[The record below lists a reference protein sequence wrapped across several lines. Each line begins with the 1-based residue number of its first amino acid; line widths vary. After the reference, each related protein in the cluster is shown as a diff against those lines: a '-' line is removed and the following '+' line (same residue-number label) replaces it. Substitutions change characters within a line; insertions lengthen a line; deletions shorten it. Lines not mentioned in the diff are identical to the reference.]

1 MNTTDDNMNNDSIT
15 AALEKLTAPSTSEPV
30 LYKKALESQSRS
42 LKLTPF
48 LRHPALKIGVAAMLV
63 LSAGAAFMAFNTR
76 DRSGAVG
83 TAMYGYSEI
92 PAATTAPEEGK
103 NAYAPDA
110 DLQGAL
116 QDTDGES
123 ASYKLT
129 ERTGELWRRKAG
141 SVSVTMQGDSAS
153 DSPRQVVHKSVLEL
167 QTLEVRN
174 TYLKILFLPSQAS
187 GEFIQDSALAGGDPP
202 TSANLTLRITSARLP
217 AVLQQLR
224 ELGKITSET
233 STGEDVTDRLIDLGA
248 RLRNEERI
256 ETELLELIATRKDSQ
271 LKDILDVR
279 EQLARV
285 RGTIEQ
291 LRAQQAAAQKS
302 VSLATI
308 LIVIRAAPEAP
319 KPPPPEAGFTDRL
332 SDAAKDGLKSAG
344 NSVISLSRGV
354 IAGLPWWTALAIGTT
369 GLIILRRRLQK
380 QAAREPAPA
389 L

>member
-1 MNTTDDNMNNDSIT
+1 MNNANDTDNMNNDSIT
-15 AALEKLTAPSTSEPV
+15 AALEQLTAPSTSEPV
-30 LYKKALESQSRS
+30 LYKKALASHSHS
-42 LKLTPF
+42 LKFTSF
-48 LRHPALKIGVAAMLV
+48 LRHPALKIGIAAMLV
-63 LSAGAAFMAFNTR
+63 LSAGAVFVNLNAGN
-76 DRSGAVG
+76 RSRSVEG
-83 TAMYGYSEI
+83 AMYGF
-92 PAATTAPEEGK
+92 AATPSPEEHS
-103 NAYAPDA
+103 
-110 DLQGAL
+110 
-116 QDTDGES
+116 DTDANLKEIWKDSDGRTYKGDNEQWRHRSPAPAS
-123 ASYKLT
+123 AQ
-129 ERTGELWRRKAG
+129 R
-141 SVSVTMQGDSAS
+141 QSAA

-167 QTLEVRN
+167 QTPEVRN
-174 TYLKILFLPSQAS
+174 TYLKILLLPSQAS

-202 TSANLTLRITSARLP
+202 ISANLTLRITSARLP

-291 LRAQQAAAQKS
+291 LRAQQAAAEKA

-308 LIVIRAAPEAP
+308 LIVIRAAPETP
-319 KPPPPEAGFTDRL
+319 KPPPPEASFTDRL
-332 SDAAKDGLKSAG
+332 SDAATDGLNSAG
-344 NSVISLSRGV
+344 DSVISLSRGV
-354 IAGLPWWTALAIGTT
+354 IAGLPWWTALAIGAT
-369 GLIILRRRLQK
+369 GIVILRRRVQK

>member
-1 MNTTDDNMNNDSIT
+1 MNTTSDQNDMNNDSIT
-15 AALEKLTAPSTSEPV
+15 AALEQLTAPTSNEPV
-30 LYKKALESQSRS
+30 LYKKALDSQSHS

-63 LSAGAAFMAFNTR
+63 LSAGAAFMASNNLG
-76 DRSGAVG
+76 RSRSAPVEG
-83 TAMYGYSEI
+83 AMYGFAP
-92 PAATTAPEEGK
+92 PARDAGEEGK
-103 NAYAPDA
+103 YANAPEF
-110 DLQGAL
+110 DLQAIVKDSEG
-116 QDTDGES
+116 S
-123 ASYKLT
+123 NYKLT

-141 SVSVTMQGDSAS
+141 SSSVTMQGDSAS
-153 DSPRQVVHKSVLEL
+153 DSPRQVVHKSILEL
-167 QTLEVRN
+167 QTPEVRN
-174 TYLKILFLPSQAS
+174 TYLKILLLPSQAS

-256 ETELLELIATRKDSQ
+256 EKELLELIETRKDAL

-279 EQLARV
+279 EHLARV

-291 LRAQQAAAQKS
+291 LRAQQAAAEKA

-332 SDAAKDGLKSAG
+332 SDAAADGLKSAG

-354 IAGLPWWTALAIGTT
+354 IAGLPWWTAIAIGTT
-369 GLIILRRRLQK
+369 GIVILRRRLQK

-389 L
+389 M

>member
-1 MNTTDDNMNNDSIT
+1 MNTTHDTNDNMNNDSIT
-15 AALEKLTAPSTSEPV
+15 AALEQLTAPSTSEPV
-30 LYKKALESQSRS
+30 LYKKALDSQSRS

-48 LRHPALKIGVAAMLV
+48 LRHPALKIGIAAMLV
-63 LSAGAAFMAFNTR
+63 LSAGAAFIVFNTR
-76 DRSGAVG
+76 DRSDTAVG
-83 TAMYGYSEI
+83 AMYGFAEVPTESE
-92 PAATTAPEEGK
+92 K
-103 NAYAPDA
+103 RAYASAPDA
-110 DLQGAL
+110 DL
-116 QDTDGES
+116 
-123 ASYKLT
+123 
-129 ERTGELWRRKAG
+129 KAIWKDSEG
-141 SVSVTMQGDSAS
+141 RAVHKEDADRARVTITPIGDS

-174 TYLKILFLPSQAS
+174 TYLKILLLPSQAS

-224 ELGKITSET
+224 ELGKVTSET
-233 STGEDVTDRLIDLGA
+233 STGEDVTDRLVDLGA

-256 ETELLELIATRKDSQ
+256 EKELLELIETRKDAV

-279 EQLARV
+279 EHLARV
-285 RGTIEQ
+285 RNTIEQ
-291 LRAQQAAAQKS
+291 LRAQQAAAEKS
-302 VSLATI
+302 VALATI

-369 GLIILRRRLQK
+369 GIVILRRRMQK

-389 L
+389 M